1 MVSDIRLLAYFAS
14 FAKPAP
20 SVPPSPISPLPRQAR
35 SPNSPSVSSSSTF
48 QRYLGNALQALPL
61 PSLDLGT
68 EVIALRSSDSV
79 LDAMKRM
86 NDAGVSSVA
95 VLEAD
100 TGALLSAVS
109 VTDIGRVLVP
119 NQIKEALTVPL
130 HMLIAH
136 IRYPL
141 GETDGAERYPVYSVL
156 PSSTLS
162 YTIQKL
168 LASTWYIS
176 SEP

>member
-1 MVSDIRLLAYFAS
+1 M
-14 FAKPAP
+14 
-20 SVPPSPISPLPRQAR
+20 PRQTLG
-35 SPNSPSVSSSSTF
+35 PHSPSVSSSTTF
-48 QRYLGNALQALPL
+48 QRYLGNALHNLPL
-61 PSLDLGT
+61 PSLDLGS

-95 VLEAD
+95 VLDSD

-109 VTDIGRVLVP
+109 VTDIGKVLVP
-119 NQIKEALTVPL
+119 NQMKEAMTAPL
-130 HMLIAH
+130 HALISH

-141 GETDGAERYPVYSVL
+141 GETDGEERYPVYSVF

-168 LASTWYIS
+168 LASPYACLNTVCCL
-176 SEP
+176 